1 MQDSA
6 TATDEDQPIR
16 ILYINSYEPSLSW
29 VRKLSDT
36 ITETFPRRKKGE
48 KTTGQPD
55 YRLTREHL
63 NGKFYW
69 GPAYLDAIVEEM
81 RSRYS
86 PSRQD
91 RPQLILAS
99 DDLAYRFLTRVRRNG
114 VVSVRDEL
122 FGPDTPVIFCGVNE
136 WDVSMEDNPVGQGYW
151 GAFEQPGVEKTAE
164 FIKLAFPDG
173 HLVLVSDSIEITGP
187 AWLSQMRRGVRTTFS
202 SYSELSGNI
211 PLEQLEGQISD
222 LDANSVIL
230 LGVYYRDLFVSTDTF
245 VETTDRICKAAR
257 SHSPPLPVF
266 GLLDLQAGDPETNKL
281 GIYGGWLISAQS
293 QADKLVELAKE
304 VLAQPREKRIAFV
317 NEKKPIPWPQGD
329 HDGLQEPK
337 PTFFGGNIFPSHRSH
352 LIEAARHLRLDL
364 TKIGLVPPKSLFAK
378 MWEPWWGKI
387 VVILLGKTI
396 LVLLLGFRFPKT
408 ALTLL
413 RSRDGLSP
421 EKAPAWVAATIPMV
435 TESMWALLFVPD
447 FPTRKWLL
455 RRALRQAAERKPL
468 DGMARKFQAQH
479 NLLEKPRVNMP
490 VLPRGNEASLPLTRS
505 RDQLINAVS
514 REEQYFVCISGR
526 GGAGKSSMALDIGL
540 AAMMENNRL
549 GRTLPVVLAAVPD
562 HWLQAGEFLTNLSV
576 FMKDRINGIVGPGEI
591 DEEMA
596 LAGLESGQVC
606 LIIDGLSEMPTTFE
620 EQFGSAYFTSGL
632 PRRLVISSR
641 SLDQQSLRGLGA
653 SEWEIPPLQGESLL
667 KFIRDF
673 LGNECAAAG
682 INSVKELK
690 IQATPAQQF
699 LSPYVTRDTEPWN
712 TFIDR
717 VSAKINGKHF
727 SDPWTSRSTCLFVE
741 MRLSALLRKSD
752 DESLAAL
759 CRVFI
764 SRLIEKLPAGGRPL
778 IDPIIKDLT
787 ALAWHVLSGN
797 DFCAAQFSIGQ
808 VTPLLGKDSLPILTD
823 ALGLIEV
830 SDLGRMGCFT
840 CDPIA
845 EYLAAA
851 YMMQLEPSDF
861 ELSAKKFTAALSK
874 IRLNAGEQT
883 YKMRGFVMGI
893 ADCIEHGQIRSG
905 NVIELPDAV
914 REKLDIPIT

>member
-1 MQDSA
+1 
-6 TATDEDQPIR
+6 
-16 ILYINSYEPSLSW
+16 
-29 VRKLSDT
+29 
-36 ITETFPRRKKGE
+36 
-48 KTTGQPD
+48 
-55 YRLTREHL
+55 
-63 NGKFYW
+63 
-69 GPAYLDAIVEEM
+69 
-81 RSRYS
+81 
-86 PSRQD
+86 
-91 RPQLILAS
+91 
-99 DDLAYRFLTRVRRNG
+99 
-114 VVSVRDEL
+114 
-122 FGPDTPVIFCGVNE
+122 
-136 WDVSMEDNPVGQGYW
+136 
-151 GAFEQPGVEKTAE
+151 
-164 FIKLAFPDG
+164 
-173 HLVLVSDSIEITGP
+173 
-187 AWLSQMRRGVRTTFS
+187 
-202 SYSELSGNI
+202 
-211 PLEQLEGQISD
+211 
-222 LDANSVIL
+222 LDANSVLL
-230 LGVYYRDLFVSTDTF
+230 LGVYYRDLFISTDTF
-245 VETTDRICKAAR
+245 VETTDRICQAAR
-257 SHSPPLPVF
+257 SHNPPLPVF
-266 GLLDLQAGDPETNKL
+266 GLLDLQSGDPGANKL

-293 QADKLVELAKE
+293 QAEKLIELAKE
-304 VLAQPREKRIAFV
+304 VLAQPKEKRIEFV
-317 NEKKPIPWPQGD
+317 NKKRPIPWPQGD
-329 HDGLQEPK
+329 NDGLYEPK
-337 PTFFGGNIFPSHRSH
+337 PTFFLENIFPSHRSP
-352 LIEAARHLRLDL
+352 LIEAARRRNLDL
-364 TKIGLVPPKSLFAK
+364 ARIGLVPPKGFFTK
-378 MWEPWWGKI
+378 VWEPWWGKV

-396 LVLLLGFRFPKT
+396 FVLLLGFRFPKT

-421 EKAPAWVAATIPMV
+421 EKAPAWISATIPMV
-435 TESMWALLFVPD
+435 TASMWALLFVPD

-490 VLPRGNEASLPLTRS
+490 VVPRGNETSLSLLLS

-514 REEQYFVCISGR
+514 REEEFFVCISGR

-540 AAMMENNRL
+540 AAMMGNNRL

-576 FMKDRINGIVGPGEI
+576 FLKDRINGVVGQGEA

-596 LAGLESGQVC
+596 LAGLESGQIC
-606 LIIDGLSEMPTTFE
+606 LIIDGLSEMPAAFE
-620 EQFGSAYFTSGL
+620 KQFGSAYFTGGL

-641 SLDQQSLRGLGA
+641 SLDQESLRGLGA
-653 SEWEIPPLQGESLL
+653 SQWEIPPLQGESLL

-673 LGNECAAAG
+673 LGNECAAAR
-682 INSVKELK
+682 ISSVKDLK
-690 IQATPAQQF
+690 TQETQVHQF
-699 LSPYVTRDTEPWN
+699 LSSYVTRDTEPWH

-764 SRLIEKLPAGGRPL
+764 TKLIEKLPTEGRPL
-778 IDPIIKDLT
+778 IEPIIKDLT

-808 VTPLLGKDSLPILTD
+808 VTLLLSEGSLPILTD

-851 YMMQLEPSDF
+851 YMMQLEPPDF
-861 ELSAKKFTAALSK
+861 ELSVTKFRSALLK
-874 IRLNAGEQT
+874 IGLNASGQTAGEQT

-893 ADCIEHGQIRSG
+893 ADCIQHGQVRSG
-905 NVIELPDAV
+905 NIVDLPDAL
-914 REKLDIPIT
+914 RERLDIPLT